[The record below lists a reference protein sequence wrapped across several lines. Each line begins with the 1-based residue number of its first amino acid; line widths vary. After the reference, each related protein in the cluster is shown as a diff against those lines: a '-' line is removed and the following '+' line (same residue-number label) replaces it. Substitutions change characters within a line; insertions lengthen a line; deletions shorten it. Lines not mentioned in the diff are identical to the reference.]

1 MQIFCFKV
9 YFSTSNPASIYFSN
23 DNNRNT
29 RKRCEMFKVINK
41 NQNDVID
48 VNDVIVS
55 SDFLSKES
63 HRCPIQKIDI
73 HLRDDFQFFLFVC
86 KC

>member
-9 YFSTSNPASIYFSN
+9 YFPTSNPASIYFPK

-41 NQNDVID
+41 NQNDVI
-48 VNDVIVS
+48 VN

-73 HLRDDFQFFLFVC
+73 YLRNDFQFFLFVC
-86 KC
+86 KY